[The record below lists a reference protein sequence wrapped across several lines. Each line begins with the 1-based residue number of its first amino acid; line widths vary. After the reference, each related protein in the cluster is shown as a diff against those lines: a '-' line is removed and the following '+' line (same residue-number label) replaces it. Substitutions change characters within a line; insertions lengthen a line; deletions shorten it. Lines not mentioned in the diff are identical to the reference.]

1 MNRKLVHLC
10 LVFACVLAACQSAS
24 SSAAVGPS
32 SGQPTPTLATSGQ
45 PTPTLATSGQPTP
58 TLATQTQA
66 PSVAAQVRYTTG
78 STKKICQLT
87 GDTDRELNQPTL
99 NQTYSRYGVS
109 GTDLG
114 SSFEYDGKLYLLFGD
129 TVGTHGGKSIA
140 FTADTDPDNCL
151 SLRFV
156 TGPDGLYLP
165 PTVPGISLAP
175 YDVPVSGFGAQG
187 NMYVVFTTD
196 WNAQEQKMGRS
207 VLTRSRD
214 NAQHFTYLYDL
225 STDKFINVASV
236 IVNNADIPGLPATTG
251 QGLLLWGSGYYRR
264 SDPYLAYLPL
274 NAVEDAKALRYFAGT
289 DGSGTPRWST
299 QESAAVSLF
308 SQPCLG
314 ELSVAWNSYLRKWLM
329 LYNCTQPRGIN
340 FRTADSPW
348 GPWSPTQVLF
358 DPWTDG
364 GYCHFMHV
372 SYESQHCDSVS
383 DPGQEDEWGGEYGP
397 YMLPAF
403 FTGSGNATTIYFTMS
418 TWNPYEVML
427 MKSTLVIA
435 T

>member
-1 MNRKLVHLC
+1 MSSKVSVCAAIVAAALAVG
-10 LVFACVLAACQSAS
+10 AC
-24 SSAAVGPS
+24 SSAATSNSRSTAAPPVASTLIQSAQATP
-32 SGQPTPTLATSGQ
+32 QPAALTA
-45 PTPTLATSGQPTP
+45 AEI
-58 TLATQTQA
+58 ARQTQD
-66 PSVAAQVRYTTG
+66 PSAAAQVRYKTG

-87 GDTDRELNQPTL
+87 GDTDRELNEPTL
-99 NQTYSRYGVS
+99 NQTYSRFGVS

-114 SSFEYDGKLYLLFGD
+114 SSFKYDGKLYLLFGD
-129 TVGTHGGKSIA
+129 TVGAHGGKSIA
-140 FTADTDPDNCL
+140 FTRDTDPDNCL
-151 SLRFV
+151 SLQFV

-187 NMYVVFTTD
+187 SMYVVFTTD
-196 WNAQEQKMGRS
+196 WNAKEQKMGRS

-214 NAQHFTYLYDL
+214 NAQHFTYLYTL

-236 IVNNADIPGLPATTG
+236 IVNNADIRGLPATTG

-274 NAVEDAKALRYFAGT
+274 NAVNDAKALRYFAGT

-299 QESAAVSLF
+299 HESAAVSLF

-314 ELSVAWNSYLRKWLM
+314 ELSVAWNSYLHKWLM

-358 DPWTDG
+358 NPWTDG

-383 DPGQEDEWGGEYGP
+383 DPGQEDVWGGEYGP

-403 FTGSGNATTIYFTMS
+403 FTGSRNATTLYFTMS

-435 T
+435 P